1 MQYPYLCLPVEAFTI
16 YIMKKLIITLSLA
29 AMLAACQSKPTNESA
44 LQDNPFLTE
53 STLEFGAPAFDQI
66 RPEHFMP
73 AFHEG
78 MKQHL
83 AEIDSIV
90 LNPEAATFDNT
101 VIALQRTGL
110 LLERTSSVFFG
121 LAGAHATD
129 EIRQIEQEVMPL
141 LAVHGDAIMLND
153 KLFGRIKTVYEQQKD
168 SLTGEDARLLETV
181 YNDFVK
187 QGANLAPEAK
197 ELLKKI
203 NEELSVLTTKFN
215 NLVKDGTQAAGIL
228 VDTEAELEGL
238 SPSSLAQAKQ
248 DAEEAG
254 HKGKYLLN
262 IQNTTRS
269 AYLPELKSRELRRR
283 LLEASMMRGERGDE
297 NDTRQIVLD
306 ITRLRAEKA
315 RIMGFDNFASWSLRD
330 QMASKPEHVY
340 SFIHKLVAAYTP
352 KAQADAADLEAFAR
366 KSEGADFKLEAW
378 DWDYYAEKLRKERYD
393 LDENDI
399 KPYFALDSVVKNGL
413 FFVAKKLYGVDF
425 VERFDLPVYADGV
438 HVYDLLNE
446 QGEKIALFYTDYY
459 RRPTK
464 SGGAWMSN
472 WVEQSHLL
480 GRNPVVYNV
489 CNYAP
494 PVGNEPTLLNM
505 DEVTTLFHEFGHGLH
520 GLFAQQQYAKLSGTN
535 VARDFVEMPSQ
546 FHEHWA
552 THPEVLKHYAKHYKT
567 GEAMPE
573 ALIERLKAAAKFNQA
588 YALGENIAAV
598 VVDMAWHTRG
608 QQSEVSDVSKFE
620 TEALKNMGLLNHQIP
635 PRYRSTYFRHSMGGG
650 YSAGYYAY
658 LWAEVLDNNTYDW
671 FLEHGGLTRENG
683 QRLRDLILARGNSED
698 LNKIFEEMTGLKE
711 PKIESLMKA
720 RGLK

>member
-1 MQYPYLCLPVEAFTI
+1 
-16 YIMKKLIITLSLA
+16 
-29 AMLAACQSKPTNESA
+29 MLAACQGEKKSNSSLEG
-44 LQDNPFLTE
+44 NPLLIE
-53 STLEFGAPAFDQI
+53 NTLEFGAPAFDQI

-73 AFHEG
+73 AFVEG
-78 MKQHL
+78 MRQHL

-90 LNPEAATFDNT
+90 NNLEVPTFENT
-101 VIALQRTGL
+101 LVPLQRAGL
-110 LLERTSSVFFG
+110 LLERTSTVFSG
-121 LAGAHATD
+121 LAGANATD
-129 EIRQIEQEVMPL
+129 EIRKIEEEVTPL
-141 LAVHGDAIMLND
+141 LTKHSDAIALND
-153 KLFGRIKTVYEQQKD
+153 RLFQRVKTVYEQQMHE
-168 SLTGEDARLLETV
+168 LEGEDARLLEIT

-187 QGANLAPEAK
+187 QGANLTAEGK
-197 ELLKKI
+197 EQLKKV

-228 VDTEAELEGL
+228 VDTEAELDGL
-238 SPSSLAQAKQ
+238 SPASIAQAKQ
-248 DAEEAG
+248 DAEQAG
-254 HKGKYLLN
+254 HTGKYLLN

-269 AYLPELKSRELRRR
+269 AYLPELNNRDLRRR
-283 LLEASMMRGERGDE
+283 LLEASMMRGERGDA

-315 RIMGFDNFASWSLRD
+315 RILGFDNYASWGLKD

-340 SFIHKLVAAYTP
+340 SFIHKLVEAYAP

-366 KSEGADFKLEAW
+366 KTEGPDFKLEAW
-378 DWDYYAEKLRKERYD
+378 DWDYYAEKLRKQRYD

-413 FFVAKKLYGVDF
+413 FFVAKQLYGVDF
-425 VERFDLPVYADGV
+425 VERHDLPVYADHV
-438 HVYDLLNE
+438 KVYDLLDE
-446 QGEKIALFYTDYY
+446 KGDKIAIFYTDYY

-480 GRNPVVYNV
+480 GRKPVVYNV

-494 PVGNEPTLLNM
+494 PVGGEPTLLNM

-520 GLFAQQQYAKLSGTN
+520 GLFADQKYTKLSGTS

-552 THPEVLKHYAKHYKT
+552 THPEVLRNYAKHYKT
-567 GEAMPE
+567 GEPIPAE
-573 ALIERLKAAAKFNQA
+573 LVERMNAAAKFNQA
-588 YALGENIAAV
+588 YALGENLAAV
-598 VVDMAWHTRG
+598 VIDMAWHMRDG
-608 QQSEVSDVSKFE
+608 QSEVSDVAKFE
-620 TEALKNMGLLNHQIP
+620 SEALKNMGMLNAQIP

-671 FLEHGGLTRENG
+671 FLENGGFTRENG
-683 QRLRDLILARGNSED
+683 QRLRDLILSRGNSKD
-698 LNKIFEEMTGLKE
+698 LNVIFQDMTGLSE

>member
-1 MQYPYLCLPVEAFTI
+1 
-16 YIMKKLIITLSLA
+16 
-29 AMLAACQSKPTNESA
+29 MLAACQGEKKSNSSLEG
-44 LQDNPFLTE
+44 NPLFIE
-53 STLEFGAPAFDQI
+53 NTLEFGAPAFDQI

-73 AFHEG
+73 AFVEG
-78 MKQHL
+78 MRQHL

-90 LNPEAATFDNT
+90 NNLEVPTFENT
-101 VIALQRTGL
+101 LVPLQRAGL
-110 LLERTSSVFFG
+110 LLERTSTVFSG
-121 LAGAHATD
+121 LAGANATD
-129 EIRQIEQEVMPL
+129 EIRKIEEEVTPL
-141 LAVHGDAIMLND
+141 LTKHSDAIALND
-153 KLFGRIKTVYEQQKD
+153 RLFQRVKTVYEQQMHE
-168 SLTGEDARLLETV
+168 LEGEDARLLEIT

-187 QGANLAPEAK
+187 QGANLTAEGK
-197 ELLKKI
+197 EQLKKV

-228 VDTEAELEGL
+228 VDTEAELDGL
-238 SPSSLAQAKQ
+238 SPASIAQAKQ
-248 DAEEAG
+248 DAEQAG
-254 HKGKYLLN
+254 HTGKYLLN

-269 AYLPELKSRELRRR
+269 AYLPELNNRDLRRR
-283 LLEASMMRGERGDE
+283 LLEASMMRGERGDA

-315 RIMGFDNFASWSLRD
+315 RILGFDNYASWGLKD

-340 SFIHKLVAAYTP
+340 SFIHKLVEAYAP

-366 KSEGADFKLEAW
+366 KTEGSDFKLEAW
-378 DWDYYAEKLRKERYD
+378 DWDYYAEKLRKQRYD

-413 FFVAKKLYGVDF
+413 FFVAKQLYGVDF
-425 VERFDLPVYADGV
+425 VERHDLPVYADHV
-438 HVYDLLNE
+438 KVYDLLDE
-446 QGEKIALFYTDYY
+446 KGDKIAIFYTDYY

-472 WVEQSHLL
+472 WVEQSRLL
-480 GRNPVVYNV
+480 GRKPVVYNV

-494 PVGNEPTLLNM
+494 PVGGEPTLLNM

-520 GLFAQQQYAKLSGTN
+520 GLFADQKYTKLSGTS

-552 THPEVLKHYAKHYKT
+552 THPEVLRNYAKHYKT
-567 GEAMPE
+567 GEPIPAE
-573 ALIERLKAAAKFNQA
+573 LVERMNAAAKFNQA
-588 YALGENIAAV
+588 YALGENISAV
-598 VVDMAWHTRG
+598 VIDMAWHMRDG
-608 QQSEVSDVSKFE
+608 QSEVSDVAKFE
-620 TEALKNMGLLNHQIP
+620 SEALKNMGMLNAQIP

-671 FLEHGGLTRENG
+671 FLENGGFTRENG
-683 QRLRDLILARGNSED
+683 QRLRDLILSRGNSKD
-698 LNKIFEEMTGLKE
+698 LNVIFQDMTGLSE

>member
-1 MQYPYLCLPVEAFTI
+1 
-16 YIMKKLIITLSLA
+16 
-29 AMLAACQSKPTNESA
+29 MLAACQGEKKSNSSLEG
-44 LQDNPFLTE
+44 NPLLIE
-53 STLEFGAPAFDQI
+53 NTLEFGAPAFDQI

-73 AFHEG
+73 AFVEG
-78 MKQHL
+78 MRQHL

-90 LNPEAATFDNT
+90 NNLEVPTFENT
-101 VIALQRTGL
+101 LVPLQRAGL
-110 LLERTSSVFFG
+110 LLERTSTVFSG
-121 LAGAHATD
+121 LAGANATD
-129 EIRQIEQEVMPL
+129 EIRKIEEEVTPL
-141 LAVHGDAIMLND
+141 LTKHSDAIALND
-153 KLFGRIKTVYEQQKD
+153 RLFQRVKTVYEQQMHE
-168 SLTGEDARLLETV
+168 LEGEDARLLEIT

-187 QGANLAPEAK
+187 QGANLTAEGK
-197 ELLKKI
+197 EQLKKV

-228 VDTEAELEGL
+228 VDTEAELDGL
-238 SPSSLAQAKQ
+238 SPALIAQAKQ
-248 DAEEAG
+248 DAEQAG
-254 HKGKYLLN
+254 HTGKYLLN

-269 AYLPELKSRELRRR
+269 AYLPELNNRDLRRR
-283 LLEASMMRGERGDE
+283 LLEASMMRGERGDA
-297 NDTRQIVLD
+297 NDTRLIVLD

-315 RIMGFDNFASWSLRD
+315 RILGFDNYASWGLKD

-340 SFIHKLVAAYTP
+340 SFIHKLVEAYAP

-366 KSEGADFKLEAW
+366 KTEGSDFKLEAW
-378 DWDYYAEKLRKERYD
+378 DWDYYAEKLRKQRYD

-413 FFVAKKLYGVDF
+413 FFVAKQLYGVDF
-425 VERFDLPVYADGV
+425 VERHDLPVYADHV
-438 HVYDLLNE
+438 KVYDLLDE
-446 QGEKIALFYTDYY
+446 KGDKIAIFYTDYY

-480 GRNPVVYNV
+480 GRKPVVYNV

-494 PVGNEPTLLNM
+494 PVGGEPTLLNM

-520 GLFAQQQYAKLSGTN
+520 GLFADQKYTKLSGTS

-552 THPEVLKHYAKHYKT
+552 THPEVLRNYAKHYKT
-567 GEAMPE
+567 GEPIPAE
-573 ALIERLKAAAKFNQA
+573 LVERMNAAAKFNQA
-588 YALGENIAAV
+588 YALGENLAAV
-598 VVDMAWHTRG
+598 VIDMAWHMRDG
-608 QQSEVSDVSKFE
+608 QSEVSDVAKFE
-620 TEALKNMGLLNHQIP
+620 SEALKNMGMLNAQIP

-671 FLEHGGLTRENG
+671 FLENGGFTRENG
-683 QRLRDLILARGNSED
+683 QRLRDLILSRGNSKD
-698 LNKIFEEMTGLKE
+698 LNVIFQDMTGLSE

>member
-1 MQYPYLCLPVEAFTI
+1 
-16 YIMKKLIITLSLA
+16 
-29 AMLAACQSKPTNESA
+29 MLAACQGEKKSNSSLER
-44 LQDNPFLTE
+44 NPFLTE
-53 STLEFGAPAFDQI
+53 NTLEFGAPAFDQI
-66 RPEHFMP
+66 KPEHFMP
-73 AFHEG
+73 AFVEG
-78 MKQHL
+78 MRQHL

-90 LNPEAATFDNT
+90 NNPEAPTFENT
-101 VIALQRTGL
+101 LVPLQRAGL
-110 LLERTSSVFFG
+110 LLERTSTIFSG
-121 LAGAHATD
+121 LAGANATD
-129 EIRQIEQEVMPL
+129 EIRKIEEEVTPL
-141 LAVHGDAIMLND
+141 LTKHSDAIALND
-153 KLFGRIKTVYEQQKD
+153 RLFQRIKTVYEQQIHE
-168 SLTGEDARLLETV
+168 LEGEDARLLEIT

-187 QGANLAPEAK
+187 QGANLTAEGK
-197 ELLKKI
+197 EQLKKV

-228 VDTEAELEGL
+228 VDTEAELDGL
-238 SPSSLAQAKQ
+238 SPASIAQAKQ
-248 DAEEAG
+248 DAEQAG
-254 HKGKYLLN
+254 HTGKYLLN

-269 AYLPELKSRELRRR
+269 AYLPELNNRDLRRR
-283 LLEASMMRGERGDE
+283 LLEASMMRGERGDA
-297 NDTRQIVLD
+297 NDTRQTVLD

-315 RIMGFDNFASWSLRD
+315 RILGFDNYASWSLKD

-340 SFIHKLVAAYTP
+340 SFIHKLVEAYAP

-366 KSEGADFKLEAW
+366 KTEGSDFKLEAW
-378 DWDYYAEKLRKERYD
+378 DWDYYAEKLRKQRYD

-413 FFVAKKLYGVDF
+413 FFVAKQLYGVDF
-425 VERFDLPVYADGV
+425 VERYDLPVYADHV
-438 HVYDLLNE
+438 KVYDLLDE
-446 QGEKIALFYTDYY
+446 KGDKIAIFYTDYY

-480 GRNPVVYNV
+480 GRKPVVYNV

-494 PVGNEPTLLNM
+494 PVGGEPTLLNM

-520 GLFAQQQYAKLSGTN
+520 GLFADQKYTKLSGTS

-552 THPEVLKHYAKHYKT
+552 THPEVLRNYAKHYKT
-567 GEAMPE
+567 GETIPAE
-573 ALIERLKAAAKFNQA
+573 LVERMNAAAKFNQA

-598 VVDMAWHTRG
+598 VIDMAWHMRDG
-608 QQSEVSDVSKFE
+608 QSEVSDVAKFE
-620 TEALKNMGLLNHQIP
+620 SEALKNMGMLNTQIP

-671 FLEHGGLTRENG
+671 FLENGGFTRENG
-683 QRLRDLILARGNSED
+683 QRLRDLILSRGNAKD
-698 LNKIFEEMTGLKE
+698 LNVIFQDMTGLSE

>member
-1 MQYPYLCLPVEAFTI
+1 
-16 YIMKKLIITLSLA
+16 
-29 AMLAACQSKPTNESA
+29 MLAACQGEKKSNSSLEG
-44 LQDNPFLTE
+44 NPLLIE
-53 STLEFGAPAFDQI
+53 NTLEFGAPAFDQI

-73 AFHEG
+73 AFVEG
-78 MKQHL
+78 MRQHL

-90 LNPEAATFDNT
+90 NNLEVPTFENT
-101 VIALQRTGL
+101 LVPLQRAGL
-110 LLERTSSVFFG
+110 LLERTSTVFSG
-121 LAGAHATD
+121 LAGANATD
-129 EIRQIEQEVMPL
+129 EIRKIEEEVTPL
-141 LAVHGDAIMLND
+141 LTKHSDAIALND
-153 KLFGRIKTVYEQQKD
+153 RLFQRVKTVYEQQMHE
-168 SLTGEDARLLETV
+168 LEGEDARLLEIT

-187 QGANLAPEAK
+187 QGANLTAEGK
-197 ELLKKI
+197 EQLKKV

-228 VDTEAELEGL
+228 VDTEAELDGL
-238 SPSSLAQAKQ
+238 SPASIAQAKQ
-248 DAEEAG
+248 DAEQAG
-254 HKGKYLLN
+254 HTGKYLLN

-269 AYLPELKSRELRRR
+269 AYLPELNNRDLRRR
-283 LLEASMMRGERGDE
+283 LLEASMMRGERGDA

-315 RIMGFDNFASWSLRD
+315 RILGFDNYASWGLKD

-340 SFIHKLVAAYTP
+340 SFIHKLVEAYAP

-366 KSEGADFKLEAW
+366 KTEGSDFKLEAW
-378 DWDYYAEKLRKERYD
+378 DWDYYAEKLRKQRYD

-413 FFVAKKLYGVDF
+413 FFVAKQLYGVDF
-425 VERFDLPVYADGV
+425 VERHDLPVYADHV
-438 HVYDLLNE
+438 KVYDLLDE
-446 QGEKIALFYTDYY
+446 KGDKIAIFYTDYY

-480 GRNPVVYNV
+480 GRKPVVYNV

-494 PVGNEPTLLNM
+494 PVGGEPTLLNM

-520 GLFAQQQYAKLSGTN
+520 GLFADQKYTKLSGTS

-552 THPEVLKHYAKHYKT
+552 THPEVLRNYAKHYKT
-567 GEAMPE
+567 GEPIPAE
-573 ALIERLKAAAKFNQA
+573 LVERMNAAAKFNQA

-598 VVDMAWHTRG
+598 VIDMAWHMRDG
-608 QQSEVSDVSKFE
+608 QSEVSDVAKFE
-620 TEALKNMGLLNHQIP
+620 SEALKNMGMLNAQIP

-671 FLEHGGLTRENG
+671 FLENGGFTRENG
-683 QRLRDLILARGNSED
+683 QRLRDLILSRGNSKD
-698 LNKIFEEMTGLKE
+698 LNVIFQDMTGLSE

>member
-1 MQYPYLCLPVEAFTI
+1 
-16 YIMKKLIITLSLA
+16 
-29 AMLAACQSKPTNESA
+29 MLAACQGEKKSNSSLEG
-44 LQDNPFLTE
+44 NPLLIE
-53 STLEFGAPAFDQI
+53 NTLEFGAPAFDQI

-73 AFHEG
+73 AFVEG
-78 MKQHL
+78 MRQHL

-90 LNPEAATFDNT
+90 NNLEVPTFENT
-101 VIALQRTGL
+101 LVPLQRAGL
-110 LLERTSSVFFG
+110 LLERTSTVFSG
-121 LAGAHATD
+121 LAGANATD
-129 EIRQIEQEVMPL
+129 EIRKIEEEVTPL
-141 LAVHGDAIMLND
+141 LTKHSDAIALND
-153 KLFGRIKTVYEQQKD
+153 RLFQRVKTVYEQQMHE
-168 SLTGEDARLLETV
+168 LEGEDARLLEIT

-187 QGANLAPEAK
+187 QGANLTAEGK
-197 ELLKKI
+197 EQLKKV

-228 VDTEAELEGL
+228 VDTEAELDGL
-238 SPSSLAQAKQ
+238 SPASIAQAKQ
-248 DAEEAG
+248 DAEQAG
-254 HKGKYLLN
+254 HTGKYLLN

-269 AYLPELKSRELRRR
+269 AYLPELNNRDLRRR
-283 LLEASMMRGERGDE
+283 LLEASMMRGERGDA

-315 RIMGFDNFASWSLRD
+315 RILGFDNYASWGLKD

-340 SFIHKLVAAYTP
+340 SFIHKLVEAYAP

-366 KSEGADFKLEAW
+366 KTEGSNFKLEAW
-378 DWDYYAEKLRKERYD
+378 DWDYYAEKLRKQRYD

-413 FFVAKKLYGVDF
+413 FFVAKQLYGVDF
-425 VERFDLPVYADGV
+425 VERHDLPVYADHV
-438 HVYDLLNE
+438 KVYDLLDE
-446 QGEKIALFYTDYY
+446 KGDKIAIFYTDYY

-480 GRNPVVYNV
+480 GRKPVVYNV

-494 PVGNEPTLLNM
+494 PVGGEPTLLNM

-520 GLFAQQQYAKLSGTN
+520 GLFADQKYTKLSGTS

-552 THPEVLKHYAKHYKT
+552 THPEVLRNYAKHYKT
-567 GEAMPE
+567 GEPIPAE
-573 ALIERLKAAAKFNQA
+573 LVERMNAAAKFNQA
-588 YALGENIAAV
+588 YALGENISAV
-598 VVDMAWHTRG
+598 VIDMAWHMRDG
-608 QQSEVSDVSKFE
+608 QSEVSDVAKFE
-620 TEALKNMGLLNHQIP
+620 SEALKNMGMLNAQIP

-671 FLEHGGLTRENG
+671 FLENGGFTRENG
-683 QRLRDLILARGNSED
+683 QRLRDLILSRGNSKD
-698 LNKIFEEMTGLKE
+698 LNVIFQDMTGLSE

>member
-1 MQYPYLCLPVEAFTI
+1 
-16 YIMKKLIITLSLA
+16 MKKLIITLSLA
-29 AMLAACQSKPTNESA
+29 AMLAACQGEKKSNSSLEG
-44 LQDNPFLTE
+44 NPLFIE
-53 STLEFGAPAFDQI
+53 NTLEFGAPAFDQI

-73 AFHEG
+73 AFVEG
-78 MKQHL
+78 MRQHL

-90 LNPEAATFDNT
+90 NNLEVPTFENT
-101 VIALQRTGL
+101 LVPLQRAGL
-110 LLERTSSVFFG
+110 LLERTSTVFSG
-121 LAGAHATD
+121 LAGANATD
-129 EIRQIEQEVMPL
+129 EIRKIEEEVTPL
-141 LAVHGDAIMLND
+141 LTKHSDAIALND
-153 KLFGRIKTVYEQQKD
+153 RLFQRVKTVYEQQMHE
-168 SLTGEDARLLETV
+168 LEGEDARLLEIT

-187 QGANLAPEAK
+187 QGANLTAEGK
-197 ELLKKI
+197 EQLKKV

-228 VDTEAELEGL
+228 VDTEAELDGL
-238 SPSSLAQAKQ
+238 SPASIAQAKQ
-248 DAEEAG
+248 DAEQAG
-254 HKGKYLLN
+254 HTGKYLLN

-269 AYLPELKSRELRRR
+269 AYLPELNNRDLRRR
-283 LLEASMMRGERGDE
+283 LLEASMMRGERGDA

-315 RIMGFDNFASWSLRD
+315 RILGFDNYASWGLKD

-340 SFIHKLVAAYTP
+340 SFIHKLVEAYAP

-366 KSEGADFKLEAW
+366 KTEGSDFKLEAW
-378 DWDYYAEKLRKERYD
+378 DWDYYAEKLRKQRYD

-413 FFVAKKLYGVDF
+413 FFVAKQLYGVDF
-425 VERFDLPVYADGV
+425 VERHDLPVYADHV
-438 HVYDLLNE
+438 KVYDLLDE
-446 QGEKIALFYTDYY
+446 KGDKIAIFYTDYY

-472 WVEQSHLL
+472 WVEQSRLL
-480 GRNPVVYNV
+480 GRKPVVYNV

-494 PVGNEPTLLNM
+494 PVGGEPTLLNM

-520 GLFAQQQYAKLSGTN
+520 GLFADQKYTKLSGTS

-552 THPEVLKHYAKHYKT
+552 THPEVLRNYAKHYKT
-567 GEAMPE
+567 GEPIPAE
-573 ALIERLKAAAKFNQA
+573 LVERMNAAAKFNQA
-588 YALGENIAAV
+588 YALGENISAV
-598 VVDMAWHTRG
+598 VIDMAWHMRDG
-608 QQSEVSDVSKFE
+608 QSEVSDVAKFE
-620 TEALKNMGLLNHQIP
+620 SEALKNMGMLNAQIP

-671 FLEHGGLTRENG
+671 FLENGGFTRENG
-683 QRLRDLILARGNSED
+683 QRLRDLILSRGNSKD
-698 LNKIFEEMTGLKE
+698 LNVIFQDMTGLSE